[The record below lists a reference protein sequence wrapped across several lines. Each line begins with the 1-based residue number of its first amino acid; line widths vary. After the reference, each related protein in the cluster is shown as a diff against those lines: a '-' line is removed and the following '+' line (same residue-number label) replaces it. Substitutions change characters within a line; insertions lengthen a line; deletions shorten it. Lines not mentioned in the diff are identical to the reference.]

1 MEMQKNNLTGG
12 LILVVIG
19 LVALFG
25 QFVTVRLP
33 ANMGLLIVP
42 GLGALFLVWG
52 ILTRNDG
59 LMIPGGI
66 LSGVGWGIYA
76 IAGPF
81 SIWQG
86 DNEGGVFLIFLGLG
100 FGLITLAT
108 AVFAK
113 ETHWWALIPGSI
125 IAFVGVSI
133 LFGGALLTVLTWV
146 GKLWPLALIVIGVSI
161 LIKANKETDVEEKFA
176 PKK

>member
-1 MEMQKNNLTGG
+1 MNTQNKDFRSG
-12 LILVVIG
+12 LILVAIG
-19 LVALFG
+19 ILALVL
-25 QFVTVRLP
+25 QFLP
-33 ANMGLLIVP
+33 VQISENMGLLIVP

-52 ILTRNDG
+52 ILTRTDG

-66 LSGVGWGIYA
+66 LSGVGWGAYA

-100 FGLITLAT
+100 FGLITVAT
-108 AVFAK
+108 AVFGK

-125 IAFVGVSI
+125 IAFVGFSI
-133 LFGGALLTVLTWV
+133 LFGGALLSVLTFV
-146 GKLWPLALIVIGVSI
+146 GKLWPLALILVGISI
-161 LIKANKETDVEEKFA
+161 LVKGNKEKTAEEKFV
-176 PKK
+176 PEK